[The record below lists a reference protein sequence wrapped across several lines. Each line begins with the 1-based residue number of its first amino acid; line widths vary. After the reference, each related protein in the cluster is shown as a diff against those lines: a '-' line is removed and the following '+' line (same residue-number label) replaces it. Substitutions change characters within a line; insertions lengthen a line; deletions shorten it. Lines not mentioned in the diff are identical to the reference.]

1 MGRGLSSARGESA
14 GSGRR
19 GGSGSGSGRGNV
31 GASPAGSGLIPD
43 SFLEQLKERS
53 NVLDVVGRRVQLRK
67 TGTSMV
73 GLCPFHKERSPSFT
87 VSPVRNTYHCFGCG
101 VHGDAL
107 AFLIEHDG
115 LPFRQAVRELAGEIG
130 LPLPAEMQAGGKPA
144 VDTGPM
150 YQAMELAHRFFLHT
164 LRESPE
170 ARSYLRGRGLEPRML
185 KRFHIGYAPAKWRGL
200 REAFA
205 DYDRNA
211 TLVQV
216 GLVREKSQDEEGRP
230 EAVRTPDAG
239 APGDPAQ
246 STSADAK
253 PSGGLAALA
262 ALSALS
268 DTDSQHPQQPP
279 QPARTRTNR
288 YDTFRNRITFGVR
301 DTRGRTI
308 AFGARALGE
317 EGPKDGPKYLNSP
330 ESPIFDKSGSLF
342 GLFEAR
348 DAIRQHKWAF
358 VVEGF
363 MDVVMLAQHGVEN
376 AVAAMGTAFTR
387 WHLERLL
394 TQTSTIA
401 FCFDGDAAGQ
411 KAAFKAMQTCAGL
424 IEDEHDFRFV
434 VLPDDLDPDEFVRQR
449 GAQAW
454 QDLVQAAPGWTE
466 FMMTSLQKACG
477 IDPAKPALASAQ
489 ARAQFAAQAVAIAQ
503 RISYGQR
510 LRKIVLEHIEAE
522 SRLPGTAL
530 QALRRV
536 PQKDALTRGRNL
548 WELLLQSAK
557 AAPAVAIGVR
567 QEILELLEPQ
577 HPEER
582 ALAQALEQI
591 DASAISTI
599 SAGNDTATTTTP
611 GYLMACDSLRS
622 AVDLIVEHR
631 QRQVREE
638 LDRQLAAGQITDLDY
653 LRAKQQLMDEASTE

>member
-1 MGRGLSSARGESA
+1 MALGLSSTRGERPGPGNA
-14 GSGRR
+14 GS
-19 GGSGSGSGRGNV
+19 SA
-31 GASPAGSGLIPD
+31 ASALIPD
-43 SFLEQLKERS
+43 AFLDQLKERS
-53 NVLDVVGRRVQLRK
+53 SIVDVVGRRVQLRK

-87 VSPVRNTYHCFGCG
+87 VSPARNTYHCFGCG
-101 VHGDAL
+101 AHGNAL
-107 AFLIEHDG
+107 GFLIEHDG

-150 YQAMELAHRFFLHT
+150 YQAMELAHRFFLHC

-170 ARSYLRGRGLEPRML
+170 ARSYLSSRGLEPRML
-185 KRFHIGYAPAKWRGL
+185 KRFHIGYAPAQWRGL

-216 GLVREKSQDEEGRP
+216 GLVREKSQDEEGKP

-239 APGDPAQ
+239 ASGDPVQA
-246 STSADAK
+246 TPADVK

-268 DTDSQHPQQPP
+268 DTDPQQPP
-279 QPARTRTNR
+279 QPARSRTNR

-348 DAIRQHKWAF
+348 DAIRQHKWVF

-434 VLPDDLDPDEFVRQR
+434 VLPDELDPDEFVRQR

-454 QDLVQAAPGWTE
+454 QDLVQASPGWTE
-466 FMMTSLQKACG
+466 FMLTSLQKTCG

-489 ARAQFAAQAVAIAQ
+489 ARAQFAAQAVALAQ

-522 SRLPGTAL
+522 SRLPGTAI
-530 QALRRV
+530 QALRRA
-536 PQKDALTRGRNL
+536 PQKDALTRGRGL
-548 WELLLQSAK
+548 WELLLQSVR
-557 AAPAVAIGVR
+557 AAPAVALGVR
-567 QEILELLEPQ
+567 EEILELLEPQ

-582 ALAQALEQI
+582 ALAQALDQI
-591 DASAISTI
+591 DADTISTI
-599 SAGNDTATTTTP
+599 STISTTCPGNDAVATAATAIAATP

-653 LRAKQQLMDEASTE
+653 LRAKQQLMDEASAE

>member
-1 MGRGLSSARGESA
+1 M
-14 GSGRR
+14 
-19 GGSGSGSGRGNV
+19 V
-31 GASPAGSGLIPD
+31 
-43 SFLEQLKERS
+43 
-53 NVLDVVGRRVQLRK
+53 DVVGRRVQLRK
-67 TGTSMV
+67 SGTSMV

-87 VSPVRNTYHCFGCG
+87 VSPTRNTYHCFGCG
-101 VHGDAL
+101 AHGNAL
-107 AFLIEHDG
+107 GFLIEHDG

-130 LPLPAEMQAGGKPA
+130 LALPEALQAGGKAA

-150 YQAMELAHRFFLHT
+150 YKAMELAHRFFLHC
-164 LRESPE
+164 LKHSEEPR
-170 ARSYLRGRGLEPRML
+170 AYLRTRGLEPRML
-185 KRFHIGYAPAKWRGL
+185 KRFQIGYAPAQWRGL

-205 DYDRNA
+205 DYDRNP

-216 GLVREKSQDEEGRP
+216 GLVREKAQDEQASAAPTTVG
-230 EAVRTPDAG
+230 TSDANNRS
-239 APGDPAQ
+239 D
-246 STSADAK
+246 TL
-253 PSGGLAALA
+253 GGLAALA
-262 ALSALS
+262 AQSKQTES
-268 DTDSQHPQQPP
+268 REDEPP
-279 QPARTRTNR
+279 SVPGRTRVNR
-288 YDTFRNRITFGVR
+288 YDTFRDRITFGVR
-301 DTRGRTI
+301 DTRGRTV
-308 AFGARALGE
+308 AFGGRALATDGS
-317 EGPKDGPKYLNSP
+317 GPKYLNSP

-348 DAIRQHKWAF
+348 EAIRQHRQAL

-489 ARAQFAAQAVAIAQ
+489 ARAQFAAQAVALAQ

-622 AVDLIVEHR
+622 ALDLIVEHR

-653 LRAKQQLMDEASTE
+653 LRAKQHLMDEASTE